1 MASTSCEE
9 SSDACDFSTSVLLV
23 ITASCDE
30 SPDACDFSML
40 ILPVITCD
48 ESSDSC
54 DFSMLALLVITCDE
68 SSDSCDFSMSA
79 LLVITCDES
88 SDSCDFSVSALVVAA
103 ALLPFRVSIEDDSNL
118 GSEHPGVVSRKN
130 VRRACGFWVI
140 LSLLGVT
147 LKVEVNLIPLDLA

>member
-23 ITASCDE
+23 ITASCEE
-30 SPDACDFSML
+30 SSDACDFSML
-40 ILPVITCD
+40 ILP
-48 ESSDSC
+48 
-54 DFSMLALLVITCDE
+54 VITCDE

-130 VRRACGFWVI
+130 VRRACGFWVT